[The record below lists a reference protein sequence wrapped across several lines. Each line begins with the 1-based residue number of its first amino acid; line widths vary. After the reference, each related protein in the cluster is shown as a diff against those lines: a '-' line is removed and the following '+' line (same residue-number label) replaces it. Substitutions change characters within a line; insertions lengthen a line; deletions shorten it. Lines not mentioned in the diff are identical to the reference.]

1 MGADEEEE
9 PSRAVGPAPRDVVP
23 VPAPAMHLDRAPRE
37 REPEPDRRP
46 PSLRDD
52 EPPQPSPAV
61 GGGVEQQHLLDVVL
75 FVFGGVILIFAMEQM
90 VQLGIQLG
98 ARDGL

>member
-1 MGADEEEE
+1 
-9 PSRAVGPAPRDVVP
+9 
-23 VPAPAMHLDRAPRE
+23 
-37 REPEPDRRP
+37 
-46 PSLRDD
+46 LRDD